1 MKGKTIIKFK
11 NGDRLELPERIYD
24 ILDFVNSG
32 FAECYWKDGTA
43 RKKVAF
49 RWEDVLY
56 VKVTTQ
62 STQEN
67 C

>member
-11 NGDRLELPERIYD
+11 NGDRLELPEVMYSTMNFAD
-24 ILDFVNSG
+24 SG
-32 FAECYWKDGTA
+32 FTECYWKDGTA
-43 RKKVAF
+43 SKKVTF

-67 C
+67 Y